1 MTYSYKCTKENLI
14 VETEKGKYTMPTD
27 DFVLTACDGQKR
39 CTKLGGS
46 ILAPI
51 KEESEFSAIM
61 ESIKSCEYQDQ
72 LSARYIGLYIA
83 DDNSTRVF
91 SDGEKFDYNVHGSLY
106 QENDVGMPDN
116 CPSAIL
122 DPKRTNKPQIGA
134 NWWCG
139 MKERLFICFEPKK
152 STQSDAITSNTVSVN
167 TSLLIA
173 VGLILFVAVVCMFGY
188 FIRQIKNL
196 KLKLQQTS
204 NDV

>member
-1 MTYSYKCTKENLI
+1 MTTSSTCTKENLI

-27 DFVLTACDGQKR
+27 DWVFSACEAQKR

-51 KEESEFSAIM
+51 KEQSEFKAVM
-61 ESIKSCEYQDQ
+61 NGIKSCDHQDPIG
-72 LSARYIGLYIA
+72 ARYIGLYIA

-91 SDGEKFDYNVHGSLY
+91 SDGEKFDYGVHGDLY
-106 QENDVGMPDN
+106 QEHHVSPQN

-122 DPKRTNKPQIGA
+122 LPNQPDKLHIGV

-139 MKERLFICFEPKK
+139 EKERLFICFEPKK
-152 STQSDAITSNTVSVN
+152 TIKSDAITSGSEGES

-173 VGLILFVAVVCMFGY
+173 VGSFLLVALVCLVFYVV
-188 FIRQIKNL
+188 RQNKNL
-196 KLKLQQTS
+196 RLKLQQTS